1 MSDTA
6 PAACAIRALVVKVQ
20 SPRHTNAAWLGT
32 CTEPNPKKIVLGEK
46 HTATD
51 VVEIQK

>member
-20 SPRHTNAAWLGT
+20 SPRHTNAAWLDT
-32 CTEPNPKKIVLGEK
+32 CTEPNAK
-46 HTATD
+46 
-51 VVEIQK
+51 EIIFVNDQE